1 MNKAKSLAMSQ
12 DISKFK
18 EAVPNLINTY
28 VRQLSPNTNAFLDP
42 RLEKA
47 LRGFNHPV
55 IADFLITSN
64 LVDKYQKGKDA

>member
-28 VRQLSPNTNAFLDP
+28 VLPMFANSLLILTPSLTLGLRKPFGASTTLS
-42 RLEKA
+42 
-47 LRGFNHPV
+47 
-55 IADFLITSN
+55 
-64 LVDKYQKGKDA
+64 